1 MKVIGLTGGIAT
13 GKTTVVDMFRQL
25 GAVVIEADAIAREVV
40 VPGSPALQQIVE
52 TFGKEVLR
60 PDGTLD
66 RGRLATIIFTDESA
80 RLRLNAIT
88 HPRIRQ
94 RIKEDVAR
102 LRAAD
107 PSAVVI
113 IDVPLLL
120 DTAGRDVFGLN
131 GVIVV
136 SADQEVQIDR
146 VMTRDGLS
154 RDEALQRLASQ
165 RPVAEKAKE
174 ADWAIDNSGTM
185 EETRRQV
192 ELLWQTLRT
201 AQFGNREPETDTR
214 P

>member
-13 GKTTVVDMFRQL
+13 GKSLVARMLRDL
-25 GAVVIEADAIAREVV
+25 GAAVIEADSIARDVV
-40 VPGSPALQQIVE
+40 EPGSPALEEIAR
-52 TFGKEVLR
+52 TFGREVVR
-60 PDGTLD
+60 TDGTLD
-66 RGRLATIIFTDESA
+66 RGRLAAIVFTDESA

-94 RIKEDVAR
+94 RIKEEVAR

-107 PSAVVI
+107 PDTVVI

-120 DTAGRDVFGLN
+120 DTAGRDVFGLD

-136 SADQEVQIDR
+136 SADQEVQINR

-154 RDEALQRLASQ
+154 RNEALQRLASQ

-174 ADWAIDNSGTM
+174 ADWVINNSGT
-185 EETRRQV
+185 EAATRRQV
-192 ELLWQTLRT
+192 ELLWQKLR
-201 AQFGNREPETDTR
+201 AARGSRR
-214 P
+214 PPTGS